1 METKPQHAGSQSVAL
16 LSCAKLFKRKS
27 NQACT
32 VILPPQFQPNGARR
46 ALRGQASH
54 GSYSAAAR
62 ILHKKQ
68 RHVGEF
74 VGTKAFLLNVSL
86 RSTLKEAS
94 VCVTRARVFG
104 LQSADG
110 PVYVDPPIP
119 RTLF

>member
-16 LSCAKLFKRKS
+16 LSCAKLFKKKVKPGLHS
-27 NQACT
+27 NPPPSVPTKRGSPCT
-32 VILPPQFQPNGARR
+32 PGPSTTWVI
-46 ALRGQASH
+46 H
-54 GSYSAAAR
+54 SAAAR

-94 VCVTRARVFG
+94 VCVTRACVFG

-110 PVYVDPPIP
+110 PVYMDPP
-119 RTLF
+119 TL